1 MKESDFMTI
10 YNYDKHQDYKFEYKK
25 DHILVDK
32 FYTTTNKYAPYT
44 SLIIYVKIGMLESI
58 EKKLQEQTIKRL
70 ANKYNH
76 GRIL

>member
-32 FYTTTNKYAPYT
+32 FYNTTNKYATMAIKIQICAVVIPF
-44 SLIIYVKIGMLESI
+44 SFSYVIQS
-58 EKKLQEQTIKRL
+58 
-70 ANKYNH
+70 
-76 GRIL
+76 